1 LGVIIAVIAGCN
13 GAVICILQRV
23 CILTEVKLIV
33 KRKEKEFA
41 VIDYSDIERCEYAQL
56 RTIIYRK
63 NRSMYCFCPNAIAN
77 VFKARFLITK
87 SKMKV
92 YK

>member
-63 NRSMYCFCPNAIAN
+63 KSQY
-77 VFKARFLITK
+77 VLFLPERDCERI
-87 SKMKV
+87 
-92 YK
+92 